1 MMCTIYHQ
9 EKSIPNPRFFET
21 PEELIKM
28 MKTYIKEDI
37 EEMEANDEECDF
49 TINNIESINDPDKLV
64 EIYNKIQSEDL
75 YTMHY
80 AINQKFHTDLIQQ
93 KNKP

>member
-1 MMCTIYHQ
+1 MTIINMMCTIYHQ

-21 PEELIKM
+21 HEELIKM

-64 EIYNKIQSEDL
+64 EIYNKIQSEGL
-75 YTMHY
+75 YTMHS
-80 AINQKFHTDLIQQ
+80 QLIR
-93 KNKP
+93 NFILI